1 MKLLL
6 LLLALL
12 ATRLASAQ
20 TPDWHAAQTLPT
32 ISPNCFFKESAVDAA
47 GNVYLT
53 GCFSGD
59 AILGDTTLH
68 STGEMDG
75 FILKW
80 DRARRRVAW
89 VRQATGPGTECVWQ
103 LVVQAPYIYVLGG
116 FDRSPSA
123 FGQPLR
129 DSGRAEAY
137 LARLTDHAT
146 RATIDWVQPLAVDQV
161 PSGARQLVVHGR
173 NIYLAGNTYALLGP
187 VYGSTPERGPTA
199 GDFIAKLTDQG
210 RAAYF
215 AWLYQQPAPSHNHA
229 VMALAMRG
237 RRVYLATTTWE
248 RYPLVPPPPGGRP
261 QEADGFGVH
270 TCSLITCLEDEGPAP
285 RRCWQHP
292 LTGQIHNL
300 AAADHRLY
308 VVGAIDEPN
317 AFGPALVTTTNSNP
331 KADMFVARLEV
342 ANTTARFQW
351 VQRLGGPGYNGH
363 TEMTLVATRG
373 RHLVVAGNFD
383 SSQMA
388 FGAHVLTNANVSA
401 WGTADMFVAHLTDAG
416 ATVRFDWAQRAGGP
430 TIDGASAV
438 ALRGRRVYFVGH
450 FYAAPSAFGTHPVTV
465 GFHSNG
471 TPGWAWLRLSH

>member
-6 LLLALL
+6 LLLTLL
-12 ATRLASAQ
+12 TTRLASAQ
-20 TPDWHAAQTLPT
+20 TPDWHAAQTLPSAST
-32 ISPNCFFKESAVDAA
+32 SCFFKKSAVDAA

-59 AILGDTTLH
+59 AIFGDTTLR
-68 STGEMDG
+68 STGGLDG

-89 VRQATGPGTECVWQ
+89 VRQATGPGNECVGQ
-103 LVVQAPYIYVLGG
+103 LVIQAPYIYVLGG
-116 FDRSPSA
+116 SDRTAST
-123 FGQPLR
+123 FGQPVGN
-129 DSGRAEAY
+129 SESY

-146 RATIDWVQPLAVDQV
+146 RATIDWVNPLAQV
-161 PSGARQLVVHGR
+161 PSGARQLVVEGTS
-173 NIYLAGNTYALLGP
+173 IYLAGNTYVLQGP
-187 VYGSTPERGPTA
+187 VYGSTLERGPTA
-199 GDFIAKLTDQG
+199 GDFVAKLTDQG
-210 RAAYF
+210 RAAHF
-215 AWLYQQPAPSHNHA
+215 AWLYQQPASAHNHA

-248 RYPLVPPPPGGRP
+248 SYPLVPPPPGGRP
-261 QEADGFGVH
+261 QAADGFGVH
-270 TCSLITCLEDEGPAP
+270 TRSLITCLEDEGPAP

-300 AAADHRLY
+300 AVADHRLY
-308 VVGAIDEPN
+308 VVGAIDEPST
-317 AFGPALVTTTNSNP
+317 FGPALVTTTNSNP

-342 ANTTARFQW
+342 ADTTARFRW

-363 TEMTLVATRG
+363 TEMSLVAARG
-373 RHLVVAGNFD
+373 RHVVVAGDFD
-383 SSQMA
+383 SSRMA
-388 FGAHVLTNANVSA
+388 FGAHVLTNANVTA

-416 ATVRFDWAQRAGGP
+416 ATARFDWAQRAGGP

-438 ALRGRRVYFVGH
+438 ALWGRRVYFVGH